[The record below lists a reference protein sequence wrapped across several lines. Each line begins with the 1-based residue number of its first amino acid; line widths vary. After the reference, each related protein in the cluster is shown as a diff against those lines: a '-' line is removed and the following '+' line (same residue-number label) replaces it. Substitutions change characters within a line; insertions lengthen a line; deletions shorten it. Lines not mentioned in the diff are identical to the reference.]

1 MRDIYSANP
10 ARELFVNV
18 VNPKGGGFIA
28 GHPAPVNVGG
38 KSYSQHLRSIEDVR
52 IKDVKHLT
60 KSVSRTNSKML
71 WENSLVTPT
80 QSNIISER
88 RNHTTLVTCRS

>member
-52 IKDVKHLT
+52 IQGCQAFNKKR
-60 KSVSRTNSKML
+60 KS
-71 WENSLVTPT
+71 
-80 QSNIISER
+80 
-88 RNHTTLVTCRS
+88 H